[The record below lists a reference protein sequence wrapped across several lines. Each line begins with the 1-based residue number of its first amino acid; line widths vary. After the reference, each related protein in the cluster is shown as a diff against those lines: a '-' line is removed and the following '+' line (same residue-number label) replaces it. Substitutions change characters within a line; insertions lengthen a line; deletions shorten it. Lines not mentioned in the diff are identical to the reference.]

1 MEFFLILGIV
11 LFISIAID
19 IIQTTLSM
27 QGGGWLTSRTSHF
40 FWKGIFVISGKNG
53 RSRILG
59 HAGYLL
65 LVSIVFVW
73 VLFLWSSFTF
83 ILYAFPGTIVES
95 STKIA
100 ADFPDLIYYAGFSI
114 STLGMGD
121 FVPTK
126 EWAKILTSF
135 YSFTGLILLTMS
147 VTYFIPVLSAVI
159 EQRKLGIRLS
169 ILGNSPQEIVLKA
182 WNGNNFDSLLNKAD
196 ELSNSI
202 IKYSQQHRAY
212 PVIHFFHSTEEETT
226 VILQLARLHEALQI
240 LSFKIPDKYRPE
252 DRALRPLHKAFENY
266 FKVLIDVTHIKLSET
281 EPDYSN
287 LDALRGMSFFG
298 EEDTEF
304 SIPPKIA
311 KHRKFFYSLIYLDGW
326 EWVDVDPKNS

>member
-1 MEFFLILGIV
+1 MEIFLIIGIF
-11 LFISIAID
+11 LYISIAID

-40 FWKGIFVISGKNG
+40 FWKCIFVISGKNG
-53 RSRILG
+53 RSRLLG

-95 STKIA
+95 STKID
-100 ADFPDLIYYAGFSI
+100 ADFTDLIYYAGFSI

-121 FVPTK
+121 FIPTK
-126 EWAKILTSF
+126 DWAKILTSF

-159 EQRKLGIRLS
+159 EQRKLGIKLS
-169 ILGNSPQEIVLKA
+169 GLGDSPQQILLNA
-182 WNGNNFDSLLNKAD
+182 WNGKNFDRLLNKVD
-196 ELSNSI
+196 DLSDSI

-212 PVIHFFHSTEEETT
+212 PVIHFFHSIDEETT
-226 VILQLARLHEALQI
+226 VILQLARLHETLQI
-240 LSFKIPDKYRPE
+240 LSFMI
-252 DRALRPLHKAFENY
+252 
-266 FKVLIDVTHIKLSET
+266 SE
-281 EPDYSN
+281 
-287 LDALRGMSFFG
+287 
-298 EEDTEF
+298 
-304 SIPPKIA
+304 
-311 KHRKFFYSLIYLDGW
+311 
-326 EWVDVDPKNS
+326 